1 MSTVKSDSSI
11 DAEVLSQPQ
20 EWQWITFKIDGTR
33 YCHPIADI
41 EEIFHFTE
49 PTPVPGAPHGIL
61 GILNIRG
68 SIATIYSGRLLFDL
82 PKSEPGKDWR
92 IITLSFEDNL
102 IGISVDSVEEIIHF
116 DPDLVERTNEVT
128 DQKTLVKGTIYTNDR
143 LYSVLDFYRLIDDD

>member
-1 MSTVKSDSSI
+1 MSDNKANLATES
-11 DAEVLSQPQ
+11 EVRSQPQ
-20 EWQWITFKIDGTR
+20 EWQWITFKLEGTR

-49 PTPVPGAPHGIL
+49 PTPVPGAPHGIM

-82 PKSEPGKDWR
+82 ANSEPQKDWR
-92 IITLSFEDNL
+92 IITLSFDDNF

-116 DPDLVERTNEVT
+116 DPEEVERTTDVT
-128 DQKTLVKGTIYTNDR
+128 DQKSLVKGTIYANER
-143 LYSVLDFYRLIDDD
+143 LYSVLDFYRLVENH